1 MDLAFKWIN
10 LAFYSSLQ
18 NKNTNQQEKPHW
30 LLVFIPYG
38 TTAVNIKRGKR
49 NLHTWMGDLFPS
61 LEMTTVMRDTKQL
74 GITGQPAPIYK

>member
-38 TTAVNIKRGKR
+38 TAAVNIKRGKR
-49 NLHTWMGDLFPS
+49 KSSHLNG
-61 LEMTTVMRDTKQL
+61 
-74 GITGQPAPIYK
+74 